1 MQNVKVAIVLKRL
14 FGGMLSNQTPN
25 HFQETIQI
33 SKIKRFEGNPRQGD
47 IGTIK
52 ESLKQLGQYRPVV
65 IHRPTSRILAG
76 HHVVEAARQLGWTH
90 VAITY
95 VEGDEE
101 FCKKV
106 ILADNRT
113 NDLSSYRDDELQM
126 LLESLPDLTATGFDE
141 IPQLTDSNNMLIRP
155 VPKNITPSIRVVA
168 ADYFYKVDKN
178 DFLLWESDILNSVGG
193 KKVNVGIAIARR
205 LNIPVEVLPS
215 RKTKEVELK
224 LTTVDVGTFPIGSLE
239 QYPLNPREGDV
250 GAISESLRVLGQY
263 RPIVANRRNRRILVG
278 NHTWEAAR
286 LLGWKEISVVW
297 VDVDEETEA
306 RIVLIDNRAND
317 LAQYDNNAL
326 TKMLT
331 SLQSLEGTGWDGDDV
346 DDLLAGR
353 TTRQKAKPRLRIQVA
368 GYKVPASPEEVNK
381 WSLAIPKENAIEHI
395 AALLGLSPKSSTLS
409 TEGWKI

>member
-1 MQNVKVAIVLKRL
+1 MSQKNQRSHFQQTVEISKLKR
-14 FGGMLSNQTPN
+14 FD
-25 HFQETIQI
+25 
-33 SKIKRFEGNPRQGD
+33 GNPRQGD

-65 IHRPTSRILAG
+65 IHRPTMRILAG

-141 IPQLTDSNNMLIRP
+141 IPEITDTNAMLIRP
-155 VPKNITPSIRVVA
+155 VPKHITPSIRVVA
-168 ADYFYKVDKN
+168 GDYFYKVDKP
-178 DFLLWESDILNSVGG
+178 DFELWEAQMLDSVGG
-193 KKVNVGIAIARR
+193 KKINVGIAIARK
-205 LNIPVEVLPS
+205 LNIPVEVIRSSKP
-215 RKTKEVELK
+215 KEAEFK
-224 LTTVDVGTFPIGSLE
+224 LSTVDVGTFPIGSLE

-250 GAISESLRVLGQY
+250 GAISESLRVLGQF

-286 LLGWKEISVVW
+286 ALGWKEISVVW

-317 LAQYDNNAL
+317 LAQYDNTAL
-326 TKMLT
+326 TRMLT
-331 SLQSLEGTGWDGDDV
+331 SLTSLEGTGWDGEDL

-353 TTRQKAKPRLRIQVA
+353 NTRQKAKPRLRIQV
-368 GYKVPASPEEVNK
+368 GSYKVPASPEEVLK
-381 WSLAIPKENAIEHI
+381 WSQSIPKENAIEHI
-395 AALLGLSPKSSTLS
+395 AGLLGLYPKPSTLS
-409 TEGWKI
+409 TEGWKE

>member
-1 MQNVKVAIVLKRL
+1 MSQNQNR
-14 FGGMLSNQTPN
+14 S
-25 HFQETIQI
+25 HFQQTIEI

-65 IHRPTSRILAG
+65 IHRPTMRILAG

-95 VEGDEE
+95 VDGDEE

-126 LLESLPDLTATGFDE
+126 LLESLPDLSATGFDE
-141 IPQLTDSNNMLIRP
+141 IPEMTDTNAMLVRP
-155 VPKNITPSIRVVA
+155 VPKHITPSVRVVA
-168 ADYFYKVDKN
+168 ADYFYKVDKE
-178 DFLLWESDILNSVGG
+178 DFQLWEAQMLDSVGG
-193 KKVNVGIAIARR
+193 KKINVGIAIARK
-205 LNIPVEVLPS
+205 LNIPVEVIRSSKP
-215 RKTKEVELK
+215 KEAEFKLSTVE
-224 LTTVDVGTFPIGSLE
+224 TGTFPIGSLE
-239 QYPLNPREGDV
+239 QYPLNPRDGDV
-250 GAISESLRVLGQY
+250 GAISESLRVLGQF

-286 LLGWKEISVVW
+286 ALGWKEISVVW

-317 LAQYDNNAL
+317 LAQYDNTAL
-326 TKMLT
+326 TRMLT
-331 SLQSLEGTGWDGDDV
+331 SLTSLEGTGWDGEDL
-346 DDLLAGR
+346 DDLLSGR
-353 TTRQKAKPRLRIQVA
+353 NTRQKAKPRLRIQV
-368 GYKVPASPEEVNK
+368 GSYKVPASPEEVMK
-381 WSLAIPKENAIEHI
+381 WSHSIPKENAIEHI
-395 AALLGLSPKSSTLS
+395 AGLLGLYPKSSTLS
-409 TEGWKI
+409 TEGW

>member
-1 MQNVKVAIVLKRL
+1 MSQNQNR
-14 FGGMLSNQTPN
+14 S
-25 HFQETIQI
+25 HFQQTIEI

-65 IHRPTSRILAG
+65 IHRPTMRILAG

-95 VEGDEE
+95 VDGDEE

-126 LLESLPDLTATGFDE
+126 LLESLPDLSATGFDE
-141 IPQLTDSNNMLIRP
+141 IPEMTDTNAMLVRP
-155 VPKNITPSIRVVA
+155 VPKHITPSVRVVA
-168 ADYFYKVDKN
+168 ADYFYKVDKE
-178 DFLLWESDILNSVGG
+178 DFQLWEAQMLDSVGG
-193 KKVNVGIAIARR
+193 KKINVGIAIARK
-205 LNIPVEVLPS
+205 LNIPVEIIRSSKP
-215 RKTKEVELK
+215 KEAEFKLSTVE
-224 LTTVDVGTFPIGSLE
+224 TGTFPIGSLE
-239 QYPLNPREGDV
+239 QYPLNPRDGDV
-250 GAISESLRVLGQY
+250 GAISESLRVLGQF

-286 LLGWKEISVVW
+286 ALGWKEISVVW

-317 LAQYDNNAL
+317 LAQYDNTAL
-326 TKMLT
+326 TRMLT
-331 SLQSLEGTGWDGDDV
+331 SLTSLEGTGWDGEDL
-346 DDLLAGR
+346 DDLLSGR
-353 TTRQKAKPRLRIQVA
+353 NTRQKAKPRLRIQV
-368 GYKVPASPEEVNK
+368 GSYKVPASPEEVMK
-381 WSLAIPKENAIEHI
+381 WSHSIPKENAIEHI
-395 AALLGLSPKSSTLS
+395 AGLLGLYPKSSTLS
-409 TEGWKI
+409 TEGW

>member
-1 MQNVKVAIVLKRL
+1 MSQQNEA
-14 FGGMLSNQTPN
+14 PN
-25 HFQETIQI
+25 HFQQTIEI
-33 SKIKRFEGNPRQGD
+33 SKIKRFTGNPRQGD

-90 VAITY
+90 IAITY

-106 ILADNRT
+106 VLADNRT
-113 NDLSSYRDDELQM
+113 NDLSSYRDEELQM
-126 LLESLPDLTATGFDE
+126 LLESLPDLTATGFDAIPE
-141 IPQLTDSNNMLIRP
+141 ITDSNNMLIRP

-168 ADYFYKVDKN
+168 GDYFFKVDKE
-178 DFLLWESDILNSVGG
+178 DFLIWESEMLESVGG
-193 KKVNVGIAIARR
+193 KKINIGIAIARK
-205 LNIPVEVLPS
+205 LNIAVEIIP
-215 RKTKEVELK
+215 KGMGKEVQIK
-224 LTTVDVGTFPIGSLE
+224 LSTVDVGTFPIGSLE

-286 LLGWKEISVVW
+286 YLGWKEISVVW

-306 RIVLIDNRAND
+306 RIVLVDNRAND
-317 LAQYDNNAL
+317 LAQYDNDAL
-326 TKMLT
+326 TTMLT
-331 SLQSLEGTGWDGDDV
+331 SLKSLDGTGWDGDDL
-346 DDLLAGR
+346 DDLVAGR
-353 TTRQKAKPRLRIQVA
+353 TTRQKAKPRHRIQV
-368 GYKVPASPEEVNK
+368 GQYKVPASPDEVSK
-381 WSLAIPKENAIEHI
+381 WQHLIPKDNAVEHI
-395 AALLGLSPKSSTLS
+395 AALLGLAPKSSTLP
-409 TEGWKI
+409 TERR

>member
-1 MQNVKVAIVLKRL
+1 MSQQNEAQ
-14 FGGMLSNQTPN
+14 S
-25 HFQETIQI
+25 HFQQTIEI
-33 SKIKRFEGNPRQGD
+33 SKIKRFSGNPRQGD

-65 IHRPTSRILAG
+65 IHRPSSRILAG

-90 VAITY
+90 IAITY

-113 NDLSSYRDDELQM
+113 NDLSSYRDEELQM
-126 LLESLPDLTATGFDE
+126 LLESLPDLSATGFDE
-141 IPQLTDSNNMLIRP
+141 IPELTDSNNMLIRP
-155 VPKNITPSIRVVA
+155 IPKHITPSTRVVA
-168 ADYFYKVDKN
+168 GDYFYKVDKE

-193 KKVNVGIAIARR
+193 RKMNVGIAIARK
-205 LNIPVEVLPS
+205 LNIAVEILPA
-215 RKTKEVELK
+215 RKESEVELK
-224 LTTVDVGTFPIGSLE
+224 LSTIDVGTFPIGSLE

-278 NHTWEAAR
+278 NHTWEAAKY
-286 LLGWKEISVVW
+286 LGWKEISVVW

-306 RIVLIDNRAND
+306 RIVLVDNRAND
-317 LAQYDNNAL
+317 LAQYDNDAL

-331 SLQSLEGTGWDGDDV
+331 SLTTLEGTGWDGDDL

-353 TTRQKAKPRLRIQVA
+353 TTRQKAKPRQRIQVG
-368 GYKVPASPEEVNK
+368 GYKVPASPDEVNK
-381 WSLAIPKENAIEHI
+381 WSLQIPKDNAIEHI
-395 AALLGLSPKSSTLS
+395 SALLGLFPKSSTLS
-409 TEGWKI
+409 NERWDK